1 MSSKINLQTCEYARK
16 SSIFQ
21 DNQLILVKYV
31 GKIIPSHIE
40 RDSTCLTAVKN
51 TFFALLFP
59 NQKRAYGFLHT
70 LYKKLIIKYTSVSTT
85 KYFYLM
91 KLKFIIFYQVIPQS
105 LLLQMQP
112 PNTVQ

>member
-1 MSSKINLQTCEYARK
+1 M
-16 SSIFQ
+16 
-21 DNQLILVKYV
+21 
-31 GKIIPSHIE
+31 
-40 RDSTCLTAVKN
+40 DSTCLTAVKN

-70 LYKKLIIKYTSVSTT
+70 LYKKFIIKYTSVSTT

-91 KLKFIIFYQVIPQS
+91 KLKFIIFYQVIPQY